1 MSYTISKANEAL
13 NAISLIRK
21 YFNQDELLKLV
32 TANFYS
38 KLYYNFEVWQ
48 IPTLN
53 QSLKNKLLTASSRAL
68 KLCAKTNDIS
78 LISFKDIHE
87 MTGRA
92 TPDKLA
98 EYKLALQLYRTITH
112 QCPIPDWI
120 GINLHSIN
128 SPRKKMFAINR
139 TNKLRVGNNALA
151 NRLNSING
159 KIDLNWLNLSFNS
172 YKIKC
177 KRLFL

>member
-1 MSYTISKANEAL
+1 M
-13 NAISLIRK
+13 
-21 YFNQDELLKLV
+21 
-32 TANFYS
+32 
-38 KLYYNFEVWQ
+38 
-48 IPTLN
+48 P
-53 QSLKNKLLTASSRAL
+53 
-68 KLCAKTNDIS
+68 
-78 LISFKDIHE
+78 
-87 MTGRA
+87 GRA

-128 SPRKKMFAINR
+128 APIQKMFAINR
-139 TNKLRVGNNALA
+139 TNKLRLGNNALA

-159 KIDLNWLNLSFNS
+159 KIDLNWLNLSFDS

-177 KRLFL
+177 KRHFL